1 MKKTALVTGATCG
14 IGYELAKQ
22 FAKDGHNLVL
32 VARNI
37 SNLEKA
43 ASEFKEKY
51 KISVTII
58 SKDLAVPTAAGE
70 IFSELRGRGI
80 QIDFL
85 VNNAGFQV
93 YGLFSETDPQKEAQM
108 IQTNLTSLTQLT
120 KLFLPEMLK
129 RSEGKILNVGSV
141 GSYAAGPL
149 NAVYCATKAYVLSF
163 SEALS
168 QELKGTGITVTAL
181 CPGATRTEF
190 AKRAAMTD
198 VRAFSLPGLQTS
210 AGHVA
215 ATGYRALM
223 KGKTIVVP
231 GFLNKSTV
239 FFFRFIPRKLAS
251 YIFMFFMS
259 RNPGYKTKF
268 DAENCQQTL

>member
-1 MKKTALVTGATCG
+1 MKKTALVTGPTSG

-22 FAKDGHNLVL
+22 FAKEGHNLVL
-32 VARNI
+32 VARNKN
-37 SNLEKA
+37 SLEKV

-58 SKDLAVPTAAGE
+58 AKDLGVLTSSNE
-70 IFSELRGRGI
+70 IFSELRQMDI

-85 VNNAGFQV
+85 INNAGFQV
-93 YGLFSETDPQKEAQM
+93 YGPFSETDAQKEEQM

-120 KLFLPEMLK
+120 KLFLPGMLN
-129 RSEGKILNVGSV
+129 RGEGKILNVGSV

-168 QELKGTGITVTAL
+168 QELKGSGVTVTAL

-190 AKRAAMTD
+190 AKRASMMD
-198 VRAFSLPGLQTS
+198 VRAFSLPGVQMN
-210 AGHVA
+210 ANQVA
-215 ATGYRALM
+215 VTGYRALM
-223 KGKTIVVP
+223 KGKTSVVP
-231 GFLNKSTV
+231 GFMNKSTIL
-239 FFFRFIPRKLAS
+239 FFRFIPRKMAS
-251 YIFMFFMS
+251 IIFMFFMGRKS
-259 RNPGYKTKF
+259 SSKTKPS
-268 DAENCQQTL
+268 AKMSLGA